1 MAVTSTSNSGFQ
13 VSGIISG
20 LDTDGIIQS
29 LIDIEKAPLTT
40 LDQREAQFNN
50 ELTAWR
56 SLNTRLLAM
65 DTTASRLTSD
75 SLYESRKA
83 ALSDTAVAT
92 VTATAGKDLGTFSL
106 SVESL
111 ATRHQQ
117 ISQGFAET
125 TSAVGTGTI
134 TIKIGSAQFSPI
146 TIDSAN
152 STLAGVRDAINQAN
166 VGVTASIVDSGEA
179 AGSDRYHL
187 ILNSKNTGTKGTMDI
202 AFNLNGGTAPSLSD
216 LQTAQDATV
225 KLGKGANAV
234 TITSSSNTISDVL
247 PGITLD
253 LKQAKPGE
261 SLDLTIASDRSATR
275 TAVTNFLGQ
284 FNAMSDFFSEQF
296 DYDASTGES
305 GTLFGNSSLIAL
317 QDQLSNTVTSTRYV
331 KGDYYSLAQIGITLD
346 QGGHLAI
353 TDEAA
358 FSKALE
364 NPESLKALFNDSNH
378 GVITK
383 TRKLIDQTKTVS
395 TGLVDI
401 QEKSI
406 NTELE
411 AIHDKRLN
419 ILRRA
424 DATELLLRQQF
435 AAMETALA
443 ALRSQSSQLA
453 SQISSATVS
462 TSST

>member
-29 LIDIEKAPLTT
+29 LVGIEKAPLTN
-40 LDQREAQFNN
+40 LDEREAEYNN

-75 SLYESRKA
+75 TLYEARKA
-83 ALSDTAVAT
+83 SLSDSAAAT
-92 VTATAGKDLGTFSL
+92 VIASPGKDLGTFSF

-125 TSAVGTGTI
+125 TSSVGSGTI
-134 TIKIGSAQFSPI
+134 TIKIGSAQFNPI
-146 TIDSAN
+146 TIDSQN

-187 ILNSKNTGTKGTMDI
+187 ILNSKNTGTKGAMDI
-202 AFNLNGGTAPSLSD
+202 SFNLAGGTAPALSD
-216 LQTAQDATV
+216 LQTAADATI
-225 KLGKGANAV
+225 KFGKGANAI

-247 PGITLD
+247 PGVTLD

-261 SLDLTIASDRSATR
+261 SIDLTISSDRTAAR
-275 TAVTNFLGQ
+275 TAVTNFLSQ
-284 FNAMSDFFSEQF
+284 FNAMSDFFKEQF
-296 DYDASTGES
+296 EYDAATGAT
-305 GTLFGNSSLIAL
+305 GTLFGDAGLLSL
-317 QDQLSNTVTSTRYV
+317 QDQLSSTVTSTRYV

-346 QGGHLAI
+346 QGGHLSI
-353 TDEAA
+353 SDEAA

-364 NPESLKALFNDSNH
+364 NPESLKALFNDSSH

-411 AIHDKRLN
+411 AIHDKRLD

-424 DATELLLRQQF
+424 DATELLLRKQF

-462 TSST
+462 TSGT

>member
-20 LDTDGIIQS
+20 LDTDGIIKS
-29 LIDIEKAPLTT
+29 LVDIEKAPLTT
-40 LDQREAQFNN
+40 LDQREADYNN

-56 SLNTRLLAM
+56 SLNTRMLAM

-75 SLYESRKA
+75 SLYDARKA

-92 VTATAGKDLGTFSL
+92 VTASPGKDLGTFSL

-117 ISQGFAET
+117 ISQGFSDT
-125 TSAVGTGTI
+125 TSSVGSGSI
-134 TIKIGSAQFSPI
+134 TIKVGSAQFNPI

-152 STLAGVRDAINQAN
+152 STLSGVRDAINKAN
-166 VGVTASIVDSGEA
+166 VGVTASIVDSGES

-187 ILNSKNTGTKGTMDI
+187 ILNSKNTGTKGAMDI
-202 AFNLNGGTAPSLSD
+202 TFNLNGGTAPTLSD

-247 PGITLD
+247 PGVTLD

-261 SLDLTIASDRSATR
+261 SLDLTIASDRTATR
-275 TAVTNFLGQ
+275 TAVTNFLSQ

-296 DYDASTGES
+296 SYDASTGES
-305 GTLFGNSSLIAL
+305 GTLFGNSSLLAL

-331 KGDYYSLAQIGITLD
+331 QGDYYSLAQIGITLD
-346 QGGHLAI
+346 QGGHLAV
-353 TDEAA
+353 TDDTA

-395 TGLVDI
+395 TGLIDV

-411 AIHDKRLN
+411 AIHDKRLD

-424 DATELLLRQQF
+424 DSTELLLRQQF

-453 SQISSATVS
+453 SQISGATVS
-462 TSST
+462 TSGN